1 MQKRYFL
8 FALAAALIIV
18 PTALQAASDS
28 PWIHIEVRED
38 GGSQTKVDL
47 NLPLSLVQVALDVAP
62 EKIISNGHIKIDHH
76 GHHDLSISDLRRM
89 WQELR
94 DAGEAEFVTVEEDD
108 EKVKITREGDHLRI
122 DVEDRSYHGKSET
135 ETVHVKVPVSVVDAL
150 MSGDGEELNLRD
162 ALELL
167 KNERGEIVRVEG
179 GDSNIRIWID
189 ERKSRR

>member
-1 MQKRYFL
+1 MQKRYYL
-8 FALAAALIIV
+8 LALAAALIFV

-38 GGSQTKVDL
+38 HGRQTKVDL
-47 NLPLSLVQVALDVAP
+47 NLPLSLIQVALDVAP

-76 GHHDLSISDLRRM
+76 GHHDLSIADLRRM

-94 DAGEAEFVTVEEDD
+94 DAGEAEFVTVEEGD
-108 EKVKITREGDHLRI
+108 EKVKVTREGDYLRI
-122 DVEDRSYHGKSET
+122 DVEDRSHGGESET
-135 ETVHVKVPVSVVDAL
+135 VRVKVPVAVVDAL
-150 MSGDGEELNLRD
+150 MSGEGDELNLRD

-179 GDSNIRIWID
+179 GDSDVRIWID
-189 ERKSRR
+189 ERKSGR

>member
-1 MQKRYFL
+1 MQKRYYL
-8 FALAAALIIV
+8 LALAAMLILV

-47 NLPLSLVQVALDVAP
+47 NLPLSVVQVALDVAP

-76 GHHDLSISDLRRM
+76 GHHDLSIADLRRM

-94 DAGEAEFVTVEEDD
+94 DAGEAEFVTVEGED
-108 EKVKITREGDHLRI
+108 EKVKVTRDGDTIRI
-122 DVEDRSYHGKSET
+122 DVEDRSHHGES

-150 MSGDGEELNLRD
+150 MSGEGNELNLRD

-167 KNERGEIVRVEG
+167 KDERGEIVRVEG
-179 GDSNIRIWID
+179 GDSDVRIWID
-189 ERKSRR
+189 ERKSVR